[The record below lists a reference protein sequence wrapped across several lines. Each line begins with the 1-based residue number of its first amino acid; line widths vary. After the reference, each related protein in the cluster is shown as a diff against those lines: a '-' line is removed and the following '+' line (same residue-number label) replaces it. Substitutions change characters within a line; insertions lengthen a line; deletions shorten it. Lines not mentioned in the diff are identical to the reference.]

1 MIHVIANIELAE
13 GKREAF
19 LKRVQALVPK
29 VRAEAGCIEYGPTI
43 DFPTTFKAQFPIRN
57 NVVTFV
63 EKWTDLKALEAHMNA
78 PHMKEY
84 REDVKDMMLGVK
96 LQVLQPA

>member
-1 MIHVIANIELAE
+1 LAE
-13 GKREAF
+13 GKRDAF
-19 LKRVQALVPK
+19 LKRVHALVPK
-29 VRAEAGCIEYGPTI
+29 VRAEEGCIEYGPTV
-43 DFPTTFKAQFPIRN
+43 DLPTGFKIQLPIRN

-63 EKWTDLKALEAHMNA
+63 EKWTDLKALEAHLAA

-84 REDVKDMMLGVK
+84 REDVKDMVIGTK

>member
-1 MIHVIANIELAE
+1 MIHVIATIELAP

-19 LKRVQALVPK
+19 LKRVHALVPQ
-29 VRAEAGCIEYGPTI
+29 VRAEAGCLEYGPAI
-43 DFPTTFKAQFPIRN
+43 DLPTGFKAQIPIRN

-63 EKWTDLKALEAHMNA
+63 EKWTDLKALEAHLGA

-84 REDVKDMMLGVK
+84 REDVKDMVLSAQ

>member
-19 LKRVQALVPK
+19 LKRVHALVPK
-29 VRAEAGCIEYGPTI
+29 VRAETGCIEYGPTI
-43 DFPTTFKAQFPIRN
+43 DFPTTFKVQFPIRN